1 MVTTAT
7 SSGCTSPPI
16 KTEPTDNRIVKYTDF
31 QSLERRINHEKLF
44 TDNDFIILT
53 DVSPS
58 CFAEIEL
65 NRRKLGKVR
74 FRRFDCDSRIL
85 YIVIPTR
92 THEGLHLNLYMYI
105 NVLSGQLC
113 LWDFDARLI
122 LSGAMTYRLVGS
134 NDAEGTGGECGE
146 GDSTDCRLKSGIKW
160 PALIVVLA
168 KFDRQKEH
176 ILLENWEEVV
186 APPNGVMTRRRAA
199 ALSQNGIPEPSLRQ
213 SIIITRDGGTTD
225 PRSDRYHVTGG
236 ALVLDF
242 ELLVLRQ
249 PVPPEGD
256 FIISTEDLQDYGLRV
271 FTAANIG
278 TF

>member
-1 MVTTAT
+1 M
-7 SSGCTSPPI
+7 
-16 KTEPTDNRIVKYTDF
+16 
-31 QSLERRINHEKLF
+31 L
-44 TDNDFIILT
+44 IIFNYL

-74 FRRFDCDSRIL
+74 FRRFDSNSRIL

-105 NVLSGQLC
+105 NVLSGQLR

-122 LSGAMTYRLVGS
+122 PSGAMTCRLVGS

-146 GDSTDCRLKSGIKW
+146 GDSTECLLKSGIKW
-160 PALIVVLA
+160 PALVILAGDFETINELREDMRWWFRASDHAVKIAVLA

-186 APPNGVMTRRRAA
+186 APPNAA

-225 PRSDRYHVTGG
+225 PRSDRYQVTGG